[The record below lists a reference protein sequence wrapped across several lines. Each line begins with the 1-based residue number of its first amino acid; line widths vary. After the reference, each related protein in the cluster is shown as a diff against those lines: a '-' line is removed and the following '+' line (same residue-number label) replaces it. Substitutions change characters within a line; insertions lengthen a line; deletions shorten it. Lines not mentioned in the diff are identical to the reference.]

1 MDLAIRQ
8 PANGVIGFTP
18 EHNDF
23 TGKGTF
29 MTHRDAPALLYEMLR
44 SFASLAH
51 TLNLSQT
58 VKDLGSTRQTVR
70 RHIAHLEEYMGN
82 PLFSFDN
89 RQYQLTETGHSALKE
104 AEELLARGEA
114 WLNSESRHIDGLHY
128 LALQAGKIPYFLQ
141 QHPLT
146 SLWDDSSELLKFGFQ
161 CWAQSEGELESPSF
175 AKLRPYLM
183 VFRYN
188 SSNGDWICTEVGEKS
203 SFATW
208 FGWEKY
214 RSAVGRSAVNLPT
227 DKGYSYLLTQSFHDV
242 ASTRSVRLDHI
253 HTHMPYGPD
262 AAPTPISYH
271 RLVLACRYADGDLAL
286 ATLIDRTLN
295 VQILELPDDMRLA
308 MPPELAMDVK
318 PPF

>member
-1 MDLAIRQ
+1 
-8 PANGVIGFTP
+8 
-18 EHNDF
+18 
-23 TGKGTF
+23 

-44 SFASLAH
+44 SFASLAQ
-51 TLNLSQT
+51 TLNLSKT
-58 VKDLGSTRQTVR
+58 VKNLGSTRQTVR
-70 RHIAHLEEYMGN
+70 RHIDHLEEYMGN
-82 PLFSFDN
+82 PLFSFEN
-89 RQYQLTETGHSALKE
+89 RQYKLTETGENALKE

-114 WLNSESRHIDGLHY
+114 WLNSESRHVLGLHY
-128 LALQAGKIPYFLQ
+128 LALQEGKIPYFLQ

-146 SLWDDSSELLKFGFQ
+146 SLWDNSSELLKFGFHS
-161 CWAQSEGELESPSF
+161 WAQSEGELESPSF
-175 AKLRPYLM
+175 ASLRPYLM

-188 SSNGDWICTEVGEKS
+188 PQNGDWICTEVGDKS

-242 ASTRSVRLDHI
+242 ASTRSLRLDHI
-253 HTHMPYGPD
+253 HTHMPYGPED
-262 AAPTPISYH
+262 IPTPISYH
-271 RLVLACRYADGDLAL
+271 RLVMACRYADGDLAL

-295 VQILELPDDMRLA
+295 VQILELPDEMRLS

>member
-1 MDLAIRQ
+1 
-8 PANGVIGFTP
+8 
-18 EHNDF
+18 
-23 TGKGTF
+23 

-44 SFASLAH
+44 SFASLAQ
-51 TLNLSQT
+51 TLNLSKT
-58 VKDLGSTRQTVR
+58 VKSLGSTRQTVR
-70 RHIAHLEEYMGN
+70 RHIDHLEEYMGN

-89 RQYQLTETGHSALKE
+89 RQYKLTETGENALKE

-114 WLNSESRHIDGLHY
+114 WLNSESRHVHGLHY
-128 LALQAGKIPYFLQ
+128 LALQDGKIPYFLQ

-146 SLWDDSSELLKFGFQ
+146 SLWDNSSELLKFGFH
-161 CWAQSEGELESPSF
+161 CWAQSQGELESPSF

-188 SSNGDWICTEVGEKS
+188 QQNGDWICTEVGEKS

-214 RSAVGRSAVNLPT
+214 RSAVGRSAVNLPS
-227 DKGYSYLLTQSFHDV
+227 DKGYSYLLTQSFDDV
-242 ASTRSVRLDHI
+242 ANTRSVRLDHI
-253 HTHMPYGPD
+253 HTHMPYGSD
-262 AAPTPISYH
+262 GIPTPSSYH
-271 RLVLACRYADGDLAL
+271 RLVMACRYADGDLAL

-295 VQILELPDDMRLA
+295 VQILELPEDMRLA
-308 MPPELAMDVK
+308 MPAELQMDVK

>member
-1 MDLAIRQ
+1 
-8 PANGVIGFTP
+8 
-18 EHNDF
+18 
-23 TGKGTF
+23 

-44 SFASLAH
+44 SFASLAQ
-51 TLNLSQT
+51 TLNLSKT
-58 VKDLGSTRQTVR
+58 VKSLGSTRQTVR
-70 RHIAHLEEYMGN
+70 RHIDQLEEYMGN
-82 PLFSFDN
+82 PLFSFEN
-89 RQYQLTETGHSALKE
+89 RQYQLTETGKNALEE
-104 AEELLARGEA
+104 AKELLARGEA
-114 WLNSESRHIDGLHY
+114 WLNNESRHVHGLHY
-128 LALQAGKIPYFLQ
+128 LALEAGKIPYFLQ

-146 SLWDDSSELLKFGFQ
+146 ALWDNASELMKFGFH

-188 SSNGDWICTEVGEKS
+188 TQNGDWICTEVGEKS

-242 ASTRSVRLDHI
+242 ASTRGVRLDHI
-253 HTHMPYGPD
+253 HTHMPYGPED
-262 AAPTPISYH
+262 TPTPISYH
-271 RLVLACRYADGDLAL
+271 RLVMASRYADGELAL
-286 ATLIDRTLN
+286 ATLIDRTMN
-295 VQILELPDDMRLA
+295 VQILELPDDMRLS
-308 MPPELAMDVK
+308 MPPELAMDVQ